1 VISFVHFGAPRS
13 VRKYNKPM
21 WMKVPYHPICRTGES
36 SCDNNEGNNIIKAH
50 NERVDKLHQLSLVT
64 QLVVVKLSEMMKP
77 ATLLE
82 ETVKSTAR
90 ATRGKMMLR
99 VSQRLRMNVGSP
111 NAANVQ
117 CWRGSRRCP

>member
-1 VISFVHFGAPRS
+1 
-13 VRKYNKPM
+13 M
-21 WMKVPYHPICRTGES
+21 WMKVPYRPICRTGES
-36 SCDNNEGNNIIKAH
+36 RCDSNGGNNIAKAH
-50 NERVDKLHQLSLVT
+50 NERADKLHQSGLVT
-64 QLVVVKLSEMMKP
+64 QLVVVNPPNWLKP

-99 VSQRLRMNVGSP
+99 VSQRLRMNVGYP